1 LKPYYFI
8 LLVPILTIFLFW
20 QAPVVAQTSDET
32 SAVMSS
38 IRVAILNLNAI
49 RQEAL
54 VIKDI
59 KAQLAQYRNGFE
71 AEIKNEEKQ
80 LREANQ
86 EMAKKRTILTPEA
99 FSQER
104 KKFEQRVV
112 AVQNLV
118 QQRKQELRK
127 VQKKAMIKVEIKI
140 NEIIAAM
147 ATKQNI
153 DLVLKR
159 SQTIM
164 VDRSLEIT
172 KEVLEQLDKAMPKLQ
187 ITKPGN

>member
-1 LKPYYFI
+1 MKPYFRI
-8 LLVPILTIFLFW
+8 LLVPVVTTFLLW
-20 QAPVVAQTSDET
+20 PALVMAQSPDGT
-32 SAVMSS
+32 SAVKSS

-49 RQEAL
+49 RQESL

-59 KAQLAQYRNGFE
+59 KAQLAQYRTGFQ
-71 AEIKNEEKQ
+71 AEIGKEEEE
-80 LREANQ
+80 LRKANLV
-86 EMAKKRTILTPEA
+86 MAKKRTILTPEA

-104 KKFEQRVV
+104 QKFEQRVI

-127 VQKKAMIKVEIKI
+127 VQEEAMIKVEIKI
-140 NEIIAAM
+140 NEIITAM
-147 ATKQNI
+147 ATKQDI
-153 DLVLKR
+153 DLILKR

-172 KEVLEQLDKAMPKLQ
+172 KEVLEQLDKVMPKLQ

>member
-1 LKPYYFI
+1 M
-8 LLVPILTIFLFW
+8 
-20 QAPVVAQTSDET
+20 AQSPDGT
-32 SAVMSS
+32 SAVKSS

-49 RQEAL
+49 RQESL

-59 KAQLAQYRNGFE
+59 KAQLAQYRTGFQ
-71 AEIKNEEKQ
+71 AEIGKEEEE
-80 LREANQ
+80 LRKANLV
-86 EMAKKRTILTPEA
+86 MAKKRTILTPEA

-104 KKFEQRVV
+104 QKFEQRVI

-127 VQKKAMIKVEIKI
+127 VQEEAMIKVEIKI
-140 NEIIAAM
+140 NEIITAM

-153 DLVLKR
+153 ALILKR

-172 KEVLEQLDKAMPKLQ
+172 KEVLEQLDKVMPKLQ

>member
-1 LKPYYFI
+1 MKAYFRI
-8 LLVPILTIFLFW
+8 LLM
-20 QAPVVAQTSDET
+20 PVVTTILLWPASVMAQTSDGS
-32 SAVMSS
+32 SAIKSS
-38 IRVAILNLNAI
+38 IRVAILDLNAI
-49 RQEAL
+49 RLESL

-59 KAQLAQYRNGFE
+59 KAQLAQYRKGFQ
-71 AEIKNEEKQ
+71 AEIGKEEEE
-80 LREANQ
+80 LRKANLV
-86 EMAKKRTILTPEA
+86 MAKKRTILTPEA

-104 KKFEQRVV
+104 QKFEQRVI

-127 VQKKAMIKVEIKI
+127 VQEEAMIKVEIKI
-140 NEIIAAM
+140 NEIITAM

-153 DLVLKR
+153 ALILKR

-172 KEVLEQLDKAMPKLQ
+172 KDVLEQLDKAMPKLRV
-187 ITKPGN
+187 TKPGN

>member
-1 LKPYYFI
+1 MLGLIEK
-8 LLVPILTIFLFW
+8 
-20 QAPVVAQTSDET
+20 
-32 SAVMSS
+32 
-38 IRVAILNLNAI
+38 
-49 RQEAL
+49 
-54 VIKDI
+54 
-59 KAQLAQYRNGFE
+59 
-71 AEIKNEEKQ
+71 EEKE

-112 AVQNLV
+112 AVQRLV

-127 VQKKAMIKVEIKI
+127 VQEEAMIKVEIKI
-140 NEIIAAM
+140 NEIIATM

-172 KEVLEQLDKAMPKLQ
+172 KDVLEQLDKAMPKLR

>member
-1 LKPYYFI
+1 M
-8 LLVPILTIFLFW
+8 
-20 QAPVVAQTSDET
+20 AQSPDGT
-32 SAVMSS
+32 SAVKSN

-49 RQEAL
+49 RQESL

-59 KAQLAQYRNGFE
+59 KVQLAQYRKGFQ
-71 AEIKNEEKQ
+71 AEIGNEEEE
-80 LREANQ
+80 LRKANLV
-86 EMAKKRTILTPEA
+86 MAKKRTILTPEA

-104 KKFEQRVV
+104 QKFEQRVI

-127 VQKKAMIKVEIKI
+127 VQEEAMIKVEIKI
-140 NEIIAAM
+140 NEIITAM
-147 ATKQNI
+147 AAKQNI
-153 DLVLKR
+153 ALILKR

-172 KEVLEQLDKAMPKLQ
+172 KEVLEQLDKVMPKLQ

>member
-1 LKPYYFI
+1 M
-8 LLVPILTIFLFW
+8 
-20 QAPVVAQTSDET
+20 AQSPDGS
-32 SAVMSS
+32 SAVKSS

-49 RQEAL
+49 RQESL

-71 AEIKNEEKQ
+71 AEIKHEEKQ